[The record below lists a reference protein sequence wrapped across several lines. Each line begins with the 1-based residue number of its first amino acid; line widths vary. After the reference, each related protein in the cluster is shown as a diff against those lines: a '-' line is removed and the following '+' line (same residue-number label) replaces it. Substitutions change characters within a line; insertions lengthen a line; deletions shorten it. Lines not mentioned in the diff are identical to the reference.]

1 MMTLFF
7 EHFFKLSAAEE
18 FYQFWIKLISKIYH
32 AKKPSIHIV
41 KYLKQRRKMRK
52 ENFTCRHTTCVN
64 QPQEMGNKQ
73 TQTGKQ
79 LIILPSGNMHVG

>member
-1 MMTLFF
+1 
-7 EHFFKLSAAEE
+7 
-18 FYQFWIKLISKIYH
+18 
-32 AKKPSIHIV
+32 
-41 KYLKQRRKMRK
+41 MRK

-73 TQTGKQ
+73 TQTDIDVLPWPKSQNHGKQ